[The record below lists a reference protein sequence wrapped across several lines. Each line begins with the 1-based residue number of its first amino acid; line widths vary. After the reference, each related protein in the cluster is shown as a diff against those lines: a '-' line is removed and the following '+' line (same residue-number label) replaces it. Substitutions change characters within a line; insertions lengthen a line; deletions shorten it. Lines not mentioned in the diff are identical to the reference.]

1 MILCLGE
8 AIVDLICERELDSPL
23 EADEFRPRFGGALA
37 NVAIAASRAGADVG
51 LAGGVGAD
59 PWGDWLHSAL
69 EAEGVDT
76 SWMSSVEGVATPV
89 VFITFGR
96 DREPRYSIYGE
107 GIAATIGSLEA
118 RLEQAIE
125 AADALV
131 LGSNTLV
138 GERERA
144 VTERARE
151 LALARDVPL
160 LFDPNLRPARWQDL
174 DEARRRCLAI
184 CDGATLVRANLE
196 EARWLSGAG
205 ESDAAESAEAVVSL
219 GAQLA
224 AVTRGEHGAVIRGA
238 ASADHPGVR
247 VETVSPLGAG
257 DAFMGTLTAGLA
269 TVGFDLSRAGDA
281 LAPACIAAAE
291 VCTVWRAIV

>member
-8 AIVDLICERELDSPL
+8 AIVDLVCERELDSPL
-23 EADEFRPRFGGALA
+23 QADEFRPRFGGALA
-37 NVAIAASRAGADVG
+37 NVAVAATRAGAEVG

-59 PWGDWLHSAL
+59 PWGEWLRSVL
-69 EAEGVDT
+69 DAEGVDT
-76 SWMSSVEGVATPV
+76 SWMSSVQGVATPV
-89 VFITFGR
+89 VFITFGL

-107 GIAATIGSLEA
+107 SIAATIGSLEPL
-118 RLEQAIE
+118 LEQAIE
-125 AADALV
+125 ASTALV

-151 LALARDVPL
+151 LALARELPL

-174 DEARRRCLAI
+174 EEARRRCLAI
-184 CDGATLVRANLE
+184 CDGAALVRANLE
-196 EARWLSGAG
+196 EARWLSGAAAA
-205 ESDAAESAEAVVSL
+205 DADEAAEAVVSL
-219 GAQLA
+219 GARLA

-238 ASADHPGVR
+238 AAGEHPGVS

-269 TVGFDLSRAGDA
+269 AVGFDLRRAGDL
-281 LAPACIAAAE
+281 LAPACTAAAE
-291 VCTVWRAIV
+291 VCTVWRAVL